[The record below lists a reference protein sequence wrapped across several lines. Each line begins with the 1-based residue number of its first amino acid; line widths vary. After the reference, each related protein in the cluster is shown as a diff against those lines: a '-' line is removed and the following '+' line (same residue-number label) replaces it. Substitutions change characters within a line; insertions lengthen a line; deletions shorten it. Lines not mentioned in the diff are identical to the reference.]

1 VFCFV
6 LILIFCLN
14 FQTFFSGKIEGRHFF
29 DEHSLLC
36 QIVGKICTISC
47 ISSLGSIMFLSFNRY
62 VFICHNP
69 YYNKLFSRRACII
82 MCVILY
88 CIGLTLVLLNSVG
101 VGDHSF
107 DDKSLE
113 CIWDRMATYSYTV
126 VFSVGL
132 VWIPLLVVGISY
144 ISLFKFVLRKRKQ
157 IAAANNTNRPLKL
170 ARTIFIVYAVFSV
183 CWIPFAVLIVADAED
198 TFPHEVHLLITVFAH
213 LHPSM
218 NWLIYYLTN
227 GNFKSG
233 FHKLLKINPS
243 SIHVLQLNDSN
254 HKCGPTSSSV
264 NNSKPKLI
272 SSVNKKGTSSK
283 I

>member
-1 VFCFV
+1 
-6 LILIFCLN
+6 
-14 FQTFFSGKIEGRHFF
+14 
-29 DEHSLLC
+29 
-36 QIVGKICTISC
+36 
-47 ISSLGSIMFLSFNRY
+47 
-62 VFICHNP
+62 
-69 YYNKLFSRRACII
+69 

-88 CIGLTLVLLNSVG
+88 CIGLTLVLLNSAG

-132 VWIPLLVVGISY
+132 VWVPLLVVGLSY

-157 IAAANNTNRPLKL
+157 IAAANHTNRPLKL
-170 ARTIFIVYAVFSV
+170 ARTIFIVFAVFSA
-183 CWIPFAVLIVADAED
+183 CWIPFAVLIVADVDD
-198 TFPHEVHLLITVFAH
+198 TFPHEVHLFITVFAH

-233 FHKLLKINPS
+233 FHNLLNIKPS
-243 SIHVLQLNDSN
+243 SIHVLQQNNTNL
-254 HKCGPTSSSV
+254 KCEPVSSAV
-264 NNSKPKLI
+264 NNSISKLI
-272 SSVNKKGTSSK
+272 SDVKKKGTSSEV
-283 I
+283 